1 MKNRDFDKNRIDKEK
16 STYKRLEDNLIIDTI
31 RKICELIITLF
42 KIANNKLREVKKPVV
57 AIIDKA
63 YQSTELETLLI

>member
-1 MKNRDFDKNRIDKEK
+1 MLKNRDFNKNRIDEEK
-16 STYKRLEDNLIIDTI
+16 NTYRKLEDNLMIDTI
-31 RKICELIITLF
+31 RKICELITTLF

-63 YQSTELETLLI
+63 Y